1 MAMTSDLVSSTIVAR
16 AREPEGLRKMMML
29 SAVAHSI
36 AIVGLVMGPW
46 LFGTPRPEE
55 TIMVVSLG
63 GGTPGPDTG
72 GMTAMST
79 RPVQKAEPKD
89 ELPKPVRPTPPAAQ
103 TPAMVEPIAKPTPA
117 KPAQRQPSQSTKVA
131 PPSTGETVRPGQSR
145 VETGS
150 TSNEG
155 GLSTGGTGGASS
167 QGNVNFCDP
176 QYLGQMVSL
185 IYANWKRETAV
196 AAKPIIRFVIQ
207 RNGTLTDITVR
218 QPSGYYMLDFN
229 AKRAVDTDAR
239 DSAAARVLS
248 ALGLR
253 DEPDI
258 RVHSLTMTHR
268 SFLRPAVS
276 LCAAIAVSVVA
287 LAAVPVTTPQQPPP
301 PAGQEQARE
310 GALPIT
316 SARRRQAQARRAR
329 LPRGDARCREQGDR
343 RRPSARC
350 CGPTSTSSG
359 SST

>member
-1 MAMTSDLVSSTIVAR
+1 MAMTSDLVSSTIAAR

-36 AIVGLVMGPW
+36 AIVAIVMGPW
-46 LFGTPRPEE
+46 LFGGPRPEE

-63 GGTPGPDTG
+63 PGVPGPDNG
-72 GMTAMST
+72 GMTAQSN
-79 RPVQKAEPKD
+79 RPVQEAKPKD

-145 VETGS
+145 VETKS

-185 IYANWKRETAV
+185 IYANWTRETAV
-196 AAKPIIRFVIQ
+196 AAKPVIRFVIQ
-207 RNGTLTDITVR
+207 RNGTLTDVTVR

-229 AKRAVDTDAR
+229 AKRAVELT
-239 DSAAARVLS
+239 RVIPPLPS
-248 ALGLR
+248 CYPY
-253 DEPDI
+253 PDFAMNLTFEYI
-258 RVHSLTMTHR
+258 R
-268 SFLRPAVS
+268 
-276 LCAAIAVSVVA
+276 
-287 LAAVPVTTPQQPPP
+287 
-301 PAGQEQARE
+301 
-310 GALPIT
+310 
-316 SARRRQAQARRAR
+316 
-329 LPRGDARCREQGDR
+329 
-343 RRPSARC
+343 
-350 CGPTSTSSG
+350 
-359 SST
+359 